1 MKKLGFGAMRLP
13 TTDPDKSSAIDFDLV
28 CRMAD
33 EFMAAGFNYV
43 DTAYMYHGGLS
54 EEAMRR
60 AFVERYPR
68 DSFCLADK
76 LPVSYVKTAED
87 YPRLLNEQLKR
98 CGVEYFDYYLLHNIS
113 RRVTPVLDKTDGFEF
128 LKSVKE
134 NGLARRIGF
143 SYHDN
148 AELLDELL
156 TRYPFVEFVQLQLNY
171 ADWDSEIIE
180 AGKNYEV
187 CRRHGKEVIVM
198 EPVKGGALAR
208 LPEEASRVFRD
219 LGDGLSDASYAIR
232 YAASLEGVIMVLS
245 GMSDLTQLRD
255 NVSYMGD
262 FCPLDEREAAAVD
275 NVRAI
280 LKERNVIPCTA
291 CGYCVNHGD
300 GCPMNIAIPEYF
312 SIYNTVSEFGHSWST
327 LLKYRNLRGDGH
339 KAPGDCIS
347 CGQCE
352 EHCPQ
357 KIGIISL
364 LDRMRDMESL
374 MTGETFKL

>member
-13 TTDPDKSSAIDFDLV
+13 VTDQRKSGSVDYDLV

-33 EFMAAGFNYV
+33 EFLAAGFNYV
-43 DTAYMYHGGLS
+43 DTAYMYHDGMS
-54 EEAMRR
+54 EEAVRR
-60 AFVERYPR
+60 AFTERYPR

-76 LPVSYVKTAED
+76 MPVSYVKTADD
-87 YPRLLNEQLKR
+87 YPRLFEEQLKR
-98 CGVEYFDYYLLHNIS
+98 CGVEYFDYYLLHNVS
-113 RRVTPVLDKTDGFEF
+113 RRVTPVLESTDGFGF

-148 AELLDELL
+148 AELLDKLL

-187 CRRHGKEVIVM
+187 CRRHGKDVIVM

-208 LPEEASRVFRD
+208 LPEEAGRVFRS
-219 LGDGLSDASYAIR
+219 LGGGMSDASYAIR
-232 YAASLEGVIMVLS
+232 YTASLDGVIMVLS
-245 GMSDLTQLRD
+245 GMSDLDQLRD
-255 NVSYMGD
+255 NISYMSE
-262 FCPLDEREAAAVD
+262 FTPLDEKESAAVER
-275 NVRAI
+275 VRAI
-280 LKERNVIPCTA
+280 LKERSVIPCTA
-291 CGYCVNHGD
+291 CRYCVNHGD
-300 GCPMNIAIPEYF
+300 GCPVNIAIPEYF

-339 KAPGDCIS
+339 GAPGECIS

-357 KIGIISL
+357 HIGIIGL

-374 MTGETFKL
+374 MTGGSFKL